1 MSNYKHAM
9 KKIILGL
16 SLFVLLSCSSDDGG
30 ADVNMAVTSTNLK
43 GEYTITELV
52 RPDGSIV
59 QYVGQ
64 CGMLKDY
71 IAFDLTKVSYYSYDP
86 NCSNYSTNVCYSYEI
101 VDKRITG
108 CNYIFDGKI
117 SEFTGQRMRLDFYG
131 VIPGDHFHNSIGDA
145 KGFILVRRE

>member
-1 MSNYKHAM
+1 M
-9 KKIILGL
+9 KKIIL
-16 SLFVLLSCSSDDGG
+16 SLVLLASVSCSSDDGPPV
-30 ADVNMAVTSTNLK
+30 VNMEVTPTNLK

-59 QYVGQ
+59 PYVGQ

-71 IAFDLTKVSYYSYDP
+71 IAFDLTKSSYYSYDP
-86 NCSNYSTNVCYSYEI
+86 NCNNYSTKVCDSYEI
-101 VDKRITG
+101 LDKQITG

-131 VIPGDHFHNSIGDA
+131 VIPGDHFSNSIGDA
-145 KGFILVRRE
+145 KGFILVRREF

>member
-1 MSNYKHAM
+1 MDYYKRTTT
-9 KKIILGL
+9 KIILVL
-16 SLFVLLSCSSDDGG
+16 SLFVLLSCSGDDGA
-30 ADVNMAVTSTNLK
+30 ADLNIEVSSTNLK
-43 GEYTITELV
+43 GEYTITDLV
-52 RPDGSIV
+52 RPDGTVV

-86 NCSNYSTNVCYSYEI
+86 NCNNYSAYVCNSYEI
-101 VDKRITG
+101 IDKRITG

-131 VIPGDHFHNSIGDA
+131 VIPGNQFNNSIGAA